1 MSFHVVY
8 KSLLFY
14 IQGVDFTIGNSLFGS
29 ANLTKNIDSE
39 KYCYS
44 VYAIGFD
51 GCRSFSLTDGSGFG
65 KNLIISG
72 AGMSSSVHIDNKMID
87 ILILSNGTINGLD
100 DTTLTAENEY
110 FIIFSDQQKTFCLS
124 FHYNGVDSYIFVN
137 RVEIYI
143 FKAKDSEIN
152 AGLLY
157 LEKISKS

>member
-1 MSFHVVY
+1 MNFHIVY
-8 KSLLFY
+8 KILLFY

-110 FIIFSDQQKTFCLS
+110 FIIFFRSTENVL
-124 FHYNGVDSYIFVN
+124 
-137 RVEIYI
+137 
-143 FKAKDSEIN
+143 FKFP
-152 AGLLY
+152 L
-157 LEKISKS
+157 

>member
-87 ILILSNGTINGLD
+87 ILILINGLD

-110 FIIFSDQQKTFCLS
+110 FIIFSDQQKTFCLN

-143 FKAKDSEIN
+143 FKVKDSEIN